1 MNNHINQP
9 YKNRLVSFY
18 TSEDE
23 KKLLK
28 EKAGL
33 LPQVSLSKVSLANYE
48 LITNGSFSPVSR
60 FMDEKSYNSVIKKM
74 ELKDGTF
81 WPVPVLM
88 DISEQKYQEIKNENQ
103 IAITD
108 PEGFQLAIMNID
120 SIWPVDTKKEI
131 QYLFKNQKDSN
142 QGIRQ
147 ILNLKSRYY
156 VGGEIIFIESPNHY
170 DFNSYRNTPVE
181 LQKILENKKWFNASG
196 FYTRNPIHRLQ
207 YEICSN
213 ALKISPQLIINQ
225 ITGQTHPMDFDRFTR
240 VRATQKILGKFPLE
254 STTLNIL
261 PLSLSFSPLRDI
273 LTQAIVSKNHGLH
286 NLILNLNGFANK
298 ITNNEIFDF
307 ANEIEINFIEDNRL
321 SYVKSKNKYISLNQ
335 VNNEDSFNMTN
346 GEIRKKIKK
355 GEKIPAWASFPGVI
369 KEIEKTYPPPDQQ
382 GFTVFITGLPS
393 AGKSTI
399 AKVLYSKFL
408 ENVTR
413 PVTLLDGDIVRRNLS
428 SELNFS
434 KKHRNLNVE
443 RIGFVANEIS
453 KNRGIAICAPIAP
466 YKLTRDKIRENIE
479 KNGGFIE
486 VYISTP
492 LEVCEKRDRKG
503 MYKKARLGLI
513 KDFTGIDDPYEAP
526 KNPEVIIDTTSSS
539 PHECAELIFKKLNNL
554 GFI

>member
-1 MNNHINQP
+1 MNNQLNQP

-18 TSEDE
+18 ASENE
-23 KKLLK
+23 KKILK
-28 EKAGL
+28 EKASL
-33 LPQVSLSKVSLANYE
+33 LPQVSLSNVSLANYE
-48 LITNGSFSPVSR
+48 LITNGSFSPVNS
-60 FMDEKSYNSVIKKM
+60 FMDEKTYNLVLDKM

-88 DISEQKYQEIKNENQ
+88 DISEQKYNEIKKHDQ
-103 IAITD
+103 IALTD
-108 PEGFQLAIMNID
+108 GEGFHLAIMNIN
-120 SIWPVDTKKEI
+120 SIWPVNTKKEMES
-131 QYLFKNQKDSN
+131 LFNKKSN
-142 QGIRQ
+142 NSQGVKQ

-156 VGGEIIFIESPNHY
+156 VGGEIIFMESPNHY
-170 DFNSYRNTPVE
+170 DFNSYRHTPKKLRDI
-181 LQKILENKKWFNASG
+181 LQEKKWFNASG

-207 YEICSN
+207 FETCLN
-213 ALKISPQLIINQ
+213 ALKTSEQIVINQ

-240 VRATQKILGKFPLE
+240 VRATEKIMDKFPVN
-254 STTLNIL
+254 TTKLNIL
-261 PLSLSFSPLRDI
+261 PVSLSFNPLRDI

-286 NLILNLNGFANK
+286 NLILNLNGFSSEINNK
-298 ITNNEIFDF
+298 EVSNFTK
-307 ANEIEINFIEDNRL
+307 EIEINFIHDNL
-321 SYVKSKNKYISLNQ
+321 LTYDKSENKYLPSSQ
-335 VNNEDSFNMTN
+335 TDNEEAYNMTN
-346 GEIRKKIKK
+346 ELIRKKIKK
-355 GEKIPAWASFPGVI
+355 GERIPEWASFPEVI
-369 KEIEKTYPPPDQQ
+369 NEIEKTYPPPAQQ

-434 KKHRNLNVE
+434 KEHRNLNVE

-466 YKLTRDKIRENIE
+466 YKSTRDKIRENIE

-526 KNPEVIIDTTSSS
+526 ENPEVKIDTTNTT
-539 PHECAELIFKKLNNL
+539 PHECAELIFKKLNSL